1 MSDNRSMRFRFW
13 LGLAAVVAIAIG
25 SLAAALIVRSHE
37 DNSFERMQREE
48 AARSAHQAEALAE
61 LSVGQLESAAAFY
74 RVAGSLDKHQFNT
87 VADSL
92 LRTGALAATA
102 FIQPV
107 RLSERARYERSHGFP
122 ITERAPLGLRRA
134 GRRPL
139 YFPVDFIAAKDLRV
153 TPPLGYDVGS
163 DFARGAYLLR
173 ARDLGRSVATR
184 VMRLPL
190 GGIGINVYR
199 PVYRDG
205 APTDTVAERRAAVV
219 GFAAGA
225 FRVSDLASVAN
236 SALPSDV
243 EVELREGSKP
253 VLGGALSGDIAA
265 APLDIA
271 NRSWVLVIH
280 DPNHPGIG
288 LPLLMA
294 VFGISLA
301 ALLGA
306 LVLVW
311 SRNERM
317 RELKR
322 QASQDSLTGLKNRR
336 RFEEDLKTEIARRNR
351 DGHTGAVL
359 MLDLDNFKQVN
370 DTLGHPT
377 GDLVIAEIASTLRGR
392 MRETDVLARL
402 GGDEFAIVLPRCEV
416 AEARSVAEAI
426 ATGIRDHV
434 PKRNDVPRITA
445 SIGIAIFGAGTGASL
460 ESTMA
465 DADTAMYEAKEAGR
479 DAVRVFDLG
488 GGDRE
493 DVPTAPP
500 PD

>member
-1 MSDNRSMRFRFW
+1 MRLRFW
-13 LGLAAVVAIAIG
+13 LGLAAVLAIAAG
-25 SLAAALIVRSHE
+25 SVAAALIVRSKE
-37 DNSFERMQREE
+37 DASFDRMQREE
-48 AARSAHQAEALAE
+48 ASRSAHQAEALAA
-61 LSVGQLESAAAFY
+61 LSVGKLESAAAFY
-74 RVAGSLDKHQFNT
+74 RVAGSLDRHRFDT

-107 RLSERARYERSHGFP
+107 RLSERARYERNRGYP

-139 YFPVDFIAAKDLRV
+139 YFPLDFVAARHLPV

-163 DFARGAYLLR
+163 DSARGSFLLR
-173 ARDLGRSVATR
+173 ARDLGRSVATP
-184 VMRLPL
+184 VMPLPL

-205 APTDTVAERRAAVV
+205 APTDTVAERRAAVI

-225 FRVSDLASVAN
+225 FRVSALADAAT
-236 SALPSDV
+236 SALPSEVDV
-243 EVELREGSKP
+243 QLREGRRT
-253 VLGGALSGDIAA
+253 VLGGSLPGGDTAA
-265 APLDIA
+265 ASVHIA
-271 NRSWVLVIH
+271 NRTWLLVIE

-317 RELKR
+317 RELQR

-336 RFEEDLKTEIARRNR
+336 RFEEDLRTEIARRNR
-351 DGHTGAVL
+351 DGGTGAVL

-377 GDLVIAEIASTLRGR
+377 GDLVISEIAGALKGR
-392 MRETDVLARL
+392 TRETDVLARL
-402 GGDEFAIVLPRCEV
+402 GGDEFAIVLPRCDAE
-416 AEARSVAEAI
+416 EARGVAEAI
-426 ATGIRDHV
+426 AAGIRDHV
-434 PKRNDVPRITA
+434 PKRSDVPRITA
-445 SIGIAIFGAGTGASL
+445 SIGVSVFGGGTGACP
-460 ESTMA
+460 ESAIA

-479 DAVRVFDLG
+479 DAVRVFDLASR
-488 GGDRE
+488 DRE
-493 DVPTAPP
+493 GVPT
-500 PD
+500 D

>member
-1 MSDNRSMRFRFW
+1 MRFRFW

-25 SLAAALIVRSHE
+25 SVAAALIVRSNE
-37 DNSFERMQREE
+37 NESFERMQREE
-48 AARSAHQAEALAE
+48 AMRSAHQAEALAA

-74 RVAGSLDKHQFNT
+74 RVAGSLDQHQFDT

-134 GRRPL
+134 GRRPI
-139 YFPVDFIAAKDLRV
+139 YFPVDFIAAKHLQV

-163 DFARGAYLLR
+163 DAARGSFLLH
-173 ARDLGRSVATR
+173 ARDVGRSIATP

-205 APTDTVAERRAAVV
+205 APTDTPAERRAAVI

-225 FRVSDLASVAN
+225 FRVPDLASAAT
-236 SALPSDV
+236 SALPGDIQ
-243 EVELREGSKP
+243 VELREGAKP
-253 VLGGALSGDIAA
+253 VLGEPLTDDTAT
-265 APLDIA
+265 APLHIA
-271 NRSWVLVIH
+271 DRSWVLVIH
-280 DPNHPGIG
+280 DPNHPGVG

-317 RELKR
+317 RELQR

-351 DGHTGAVL
+351 DGGTGAVL

-377 GDLVIAEIASTLRGR
+377 GDLVIAEMAGALQGR
-392 MRETDVLARL
+392 TRETDVLARL
-402 GGDEFAIVLPRCEV
+402 GGDEFAIVLPHCDV

-426 ATGIRDHV
+426 AAGIRDHV
-434 PKRNDVPRITA
+434 PKRSDVPRITA

-493 DVPTAPP
+493 DVPTVPP
-500 PD
+500 GD